1 MTDEDVAYVRRWFT
15 PRADVCAGRALDL
28 SRLPGPAYEL
38 DGVPYVAPDYLAL
51 VDEAGSLDALPG
63 HFADRYTRAAARLSR
78 AQPLDEAWRGYLSGL
93 FAVCLRVVTPETI
106 ASKEHL
112 VAAIDAAVAA
122 PRPDDAPWRRDLRL
136 AVLGL
141 DALERDFTAY
151 DRVRFG
157 SVTRD
162 RCITGVRRAYPAV
175 FS

>member
-1 MTDEDVAYVRRWFT
+1 MTRSKPRPDPDV
-15 PRADVCAGRALDL
+15 P
-28 SRLPGPAYEL
+28 
-38 DGVPYVAPDYLAL
+38 
-51 VDEAGSLDALPG
+51 
-63 HFADRYTRAAARLSR
+63 AAARLLADPSR
-78 AQPLDEAWRGYLSGL
+78 AAMLEALLDGARTATELARVAGVGLPTVSAHLARLDEAWRGYLSGL

-122 PRPDDAPWRRDLRL
+122 PRPDDAAWRRDLRL